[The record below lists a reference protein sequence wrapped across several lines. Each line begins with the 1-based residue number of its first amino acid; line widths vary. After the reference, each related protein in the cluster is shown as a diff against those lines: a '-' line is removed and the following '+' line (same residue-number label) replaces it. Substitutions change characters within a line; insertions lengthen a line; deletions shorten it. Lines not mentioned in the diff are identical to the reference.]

1 MGISKDMSDFVI
13 PDFSQNPPAVA
24 LQDSIDWVEQ
34 KIFEEMAAE
43 TAYEGNR
50 FFDLLRISHHRAD
63 HPAFMAEKVAA
74 KYGNPEAM
82 KSKLMDINA
91 WFLK

>member
-1 MGISKDMSDFVI
+1 
-13 PDFSQNPPAVA
+13 
-24 LQDSIDWVEQ
+24 
-34 KIFEEMAAE
+34 MAAE

-63 HPAFMAEKVAA
+63 HPAFMAEKVAV
-74 KYGNPEAM
+74 KYENSEAM